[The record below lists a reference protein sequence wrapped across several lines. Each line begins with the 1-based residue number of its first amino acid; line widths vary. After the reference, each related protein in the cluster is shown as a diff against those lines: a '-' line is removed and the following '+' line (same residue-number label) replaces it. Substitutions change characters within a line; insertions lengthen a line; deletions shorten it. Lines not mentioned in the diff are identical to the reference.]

1 MPRFDGKNDST
12 HRWKESRGYSWR
24 KAQQIQIWR
33 EISMIIRSKNWK
45 CLSLILHSEDD
56 AVASFEKVEKVKHRF
71 PNLTLVYIPP
81 MAGPHD
87 DGTRRRNW
95 PSAQRFFWI
104 WISNIFSKWGS
115 LGAMSASFVRGLN
128 DDFIFVLMVHRFFFT
143 RQNRMNRVKE
153 IKTKNSQQ
161 TINDD
166 DKRRENSHYA
176 KIILR
181 VCQRFPIL

>member
-81 MAGPHD
+81 MAGHMMTGRD
-87 DGTRRRNW
+87 AEIDQ
-95 PSAQRFFWI
+95 A
-104 WISNIFSKWGS
+104 
-115 LGAMSASFVRGLN
+115 LN
-128 DDFIFVLMVHRFFFT
+128 DFSEFELVTFFPSGGVLAQCPPHLFEALTMISSLSWWSIGFSLHD
-143 RQNRMNRVKE
+143 
-153 IKTKNSQQ
+153 KTAWIES
-161 TINDD
+161 
-166 DKRRENSHYA
+166 RR
-176 KIILR
+176 
-181 VCQRFPIL
+181 